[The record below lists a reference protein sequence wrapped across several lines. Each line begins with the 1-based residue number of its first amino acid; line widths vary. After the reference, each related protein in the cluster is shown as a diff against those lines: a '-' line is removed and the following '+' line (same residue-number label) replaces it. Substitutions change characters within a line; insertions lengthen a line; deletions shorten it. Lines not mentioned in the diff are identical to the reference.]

1 MLAIFIDLEVVIWRI
16 FSIFVQKSQ
25 TSATIWRTFC
35 VYLQQNW
42 KNMVNNERGQGLI
55 SKYVWVIETIYQAGK
70 ISFEELNKKWLLDMD
85 ISRGM
90 EIPKRTFDHWKSAIA
105 DLFGLYIENEGKG
118 IDKDQI
124 SDQDDVH

>member
-1 MLAIFIDLEVVIWRI
+1 
-16 FSIFVQKSQ
+16 
-25 TSATIWRTFC
+25 
-35 VYLQQNW
+35 
-42 KNMVNNERGQGLI
+42 MVNNERGHGLI

-105 DLFGLYIENEGKG
+105 DMFGLYIENEG
-118 IDKDQI
+118 
-124 SDQDDVH
+124 